1 MTRTRECIDEYG
13 LESDIACNG
22 TTTEVINCIQ
32 WTEQCDANWQ
42 VRVDQIPIWTQW
54 SAWNEC
60 SVTCGLGTISRTR
73 ILSLIMLSNSFIT
86 YILERYNRSMIHL
99 KNKNL
104 LRLEWQCKQGLRWNR
119 S

>member
-32 WTEQCDANWQ
+32 WTEQCDATWQ

-60 SVTCGLGTISRTR
+60 SVTFGLGTISRTR
-73 ILSLIMLSNSFIT
+73 ISSLIMLSHKFIV
-86 YILERYNRSMIHL
+86 
-99 KNKNL
+99 
-104 LRLEWQCKQGLRWNR
+104 
-119 S
+119 